1 MTWPGIRILV
11 TGFGPFPGVPFN
23 ASSVL
28 VEQLAEAEPRSVP
41 RATILAAILP
51 TDWRLAAETSRRAVR
66 AFDPDVILHF
76 GVSRR
81 CAGFEVET
89 QARNHA
95 APFLDQAGLEPPGRT
110 LRRGAPP
117 MLKATL
123 PAAMLVQRLRLA
135 GLPAVVSSD
144 AGRYLCN
151 AVLYET
157 LVQSRDRKPAPLV
170 GFIHIPAL
178 PAASSN
184 GAFGDA
190 ARAWRELKAGAE
202 IIVRATV
209 PLAMAARRR
218 GLERDE
224 KKWVPVFRSSS
235 RSKYKT

>member
-28 VEQLAEAEPRSVP
+28 VEQLAETEPRSVP
-41 RATILAAILP
+41 RAMIFSAILP
-51 TDWRLAAETSRRAVR
+51 TDWNLAADLSRRLVTR
-66 AFDPDVILHF
+66 FEPDVILHF

-81 CAGFEVET
+81 CSGFEVET
-89 QARNHA
+89 QARNLVS
-95 APFLDQAGLEPPGRT
+95 PFLDHAGRAPVGRT
-110 LRRGAPP
+110 VRRGAPP

-123 PAAMLVQRLRLA
+123 PAPLLVQRLRIA
-135 GLPAVVSSD
+135 GLPAVLSSD

-157 LVQSRDRKPAPLV
+157 LLHIRDRKPAPLV

-178 PAASSN
+178 PSESGN

-190 ARAWRELKAGAE
+190 ARAWRELKAGAD
-202 IIVRATV
+202 ILVRAAI

-218 GLERDE
+218 GLGTARQIG
-224 KKWVPVFRSSS
+224 
-235 RSKYKT
+235 

>member
-1 MTWPGIRILV
+1 MTWPRIRILV

-28 VEQLAEAEPRSVP
+28 VEQLAEAVPRSVP
-41 RATILAAILP
+41 RAMIVPAILP
-51 TDWRLAAETSRRAVR
+51 TDWRLAGETARRVAQTLE
-66 AFDPDVILHF
+66 PDVILHF

-81 CAGFEVET
+81 CTGFEVET
-89 QARNHA
+89 RARNNA
-95 APFLDQAGLEPPGRT
+95 APFLDQAGLAPPGRT
-110 LRRGAPP
+110 LWRGAPP

-157 LVQSRDRKPAPLV
+157 LLRARERKPAPLV

-178 PAASSN
+178 PAPSSN
-184 GAFGDA
+184 GSFGDA
-190 ARAWRELKAGAE
+190 VRAWRELRAGAE

-209 PLAMAARRR
+209 TLAMAARRR

-235 RSKYKT
+235 RPKHKT

>member
-28 VEQLAEAEPRSVP
+28 VEQLAETNPRSVP
-41 RATILAAILP
+41 RAMICSAILP
-51 TDWRLAAETSRRAVR
+51 TDWTLAADLSRRLVTR
-66 AFDPDVILHF
+66 FDPDVILHF

-81 CAGFEVET
+81 CTGFEVET
-89 QARNHA
+89 QARNLVS
-95 APFLDQAGLEPPGRT
+95 PFLDHAGRAPVGRT
-110 LRRGAPP
+110 VRRGAPP

-123 PAAMLVQRLRLA
+123 PGPLLVQRLRIA
-135 GLPAVVSSD
+135 GLPAVLSSD

-157 LVQSRDRKPAPLV
+157 LLHIRDRKPAPLV

-178 PAASSN
+178 PSESGN

-202 IIVRATV
+202 ILVRAAI

-218 GLERDE
+218 GLGTVRQIG
-224 KKWVPVFRSSS
+224 
-235 RSKYKT
+235 

>member
-1 MTWPGIRILV
+1 MAWPGIRILV

-28 VEQLAEAEPRSVP
+28 VEQLAETDRRSVP
-41 RATILAAILP
+41 RAMIFPAILP
-51 TDWRLAAETSRRAVR
+51 TDWRLAAAMSRTLVQE
-66 AFDPDVILHF
+66 FDPDIILHF

-81 CAGFEVET
+81 CTGFEVET
-89 QARNHA
+89 QARNLA
-95 APFLDQAGLEPPGRT
+95 SPFLDHAGHAPLGRT
-110 LRRGAPP
+110 VRRGAPP

-123 PAAMLVQRLRLA
+123 PAPLLVQRLRLA

-157 LVQSRDRKPAPLV
+157 LLHIRNKRPAPLV
-170 GFIHIPAL
+170 GFIHMPAL
-178 PAASSN
+178 PAQTGN

-190 ARAWRELKAGAE
+190 ARAWRELKVGAE
-202 IIVRATV
+202 IIVRATI

-218 GLERDE
+218 GSMHRTE
-224 KKWVPVFRSSS
+224 KWTHFSDKSDA
-235 RSKYKT
+235 KTKN

>member
-28 VEQLAEAEPRSVP
+28 VEQLAETEPRSVP
-41 RATILAAILP
+41 RAMIFSAILP
-51 TDWRLAAETSRRAVR
+51 SDWNLAADLSRRLVTR
-66 AFDPDVILHF
+66 FEPDVILHF

-81 CAGFEVET
+81 CTGFEVET
-89 QARNHA
+89 QARNLVS
-95 APFLDQAGLEPPGRT
+95 PFLDHAGRAPVGRT
-110 LRRGAPP
+110 VRRGAPP

-123 PAAMLVQRLRLA
+123 PAPLLVQRLRLA
-135 GLPAVVSSD
+135 GLPAVLSSD

-157 LVQSRDRKPAPLV
+157 LLHIRDRKPAPLV

-178 PAASSN
+178 PSESGN

-202 IIVRATV
+202 ILVRAAI

-218 GLERDE
+218 GLGTVRQIG
-224 KKWVPVFRSSS
+224 
-235 RSKYKT
+235 

>member
-28 VEQLAEAEPRSVP
+28 VEQLAETNPRSVP
-41 RATILAAILP
+41 RAMIFPAILP
-51 TDWRLAAETSRRAVR
+51 TDWSLAAALSRGLVQK
-66 AFDPDVILHF
+66 FDPDVILHF

-81 CAGFEVET
+81 CTGFEVET
-89 QARNHA
+89 QACNLA
-95 APFLDQAGLEPPGRT
+95 SPFLDHAGRAPLGRT
-110 LRRGAPP
+110 VRRGAPP

-123 PAAMLVQRLRLA
+123 PGPLLVQRLRLA
-135 GLPAVVSSD
+135 GLPAALSSD

-157 LVQSRDRKPAPLV
+157 LLHIRDRKPAPLV

-178 PAASSN
+178 PAQFGN
-184 GAFGDA
+184 GASGDA

-202 IIVRATV
+202 ILVRSTI
-209 PLAMAARRR
+209 PLAMAKRRR
-218 GLERDE
+218 GLGTARQIG
-224 KKWVPVFRSSS
+224 
-235 RSKYKT
+235 

>member
-28 VEQLAEAEPRSVP
+28 IEQLAETNPRSVP
-41 RATILAAILP
+41 RAMIVPAILP
-51 TDWRLAAETSRRAVR
+51 TDWSLAAALSRGLVQK
-66 AFDPDVILHF
+66 FDPDVILHF

-81 CAGFEVET
+81 CTGFEIET
-89 QARNHA
+89 QACNLA
-95 APFLDQAGLEPPGRT
+95 SPFLDHAGRAPLGRKV
-110 LRRGAPP
+110 RRGAPP
-117 MLKATL
+117 ILKATL
-123 PAAMLVQRLRLA
+123 PAPLLVQRLRLA
-135 GLPAVVSSD
+135 GLPAVLSSD

-157 LVQSRDRKPAPLV
+157 LLHIRDRKPAPLV

-178 PAASSN
+178 PAQFGN
-184 GAFGDA
+184 GASGDA

-202 IIVRATV
+202 ILVRATV

-218 GLERDE
+218 GLGTARQIG
-224 KKWVPVFRSSS
+224 
-235 RSKYKT
+235 